1 MNDLFSGYKY
11 KVMNI
16 DGLTDY
22 VVVALYESISD
33 AKGYE
38 IRTESIHCVAVQENE
53 NYEDTALSIYYD
65 KVRYKQ

>member
-1 MNDLFSGYKY
+1 MKDLFSGYKY

-22 VVVALYESISD
+22 VAVALYGSITD

-38 IRTESIHCVAVQENE
+38 LRAEFIHCVVVQENE
-53 NYEDTALSIYYD
+53 DHEDAALSMYYE
-65 KVRYKQ
+65 KVRCK

>member
-22 VVVALYESISD
+22 VVVALYGSISD

-38 IRTESIHCVAVQENE
+38 IRTEFINCAVVQENE
-53 NYEDTALSIYYD
+53 DYEDAALSIYYD
-65 KVRYKQ
+65 KVRYK